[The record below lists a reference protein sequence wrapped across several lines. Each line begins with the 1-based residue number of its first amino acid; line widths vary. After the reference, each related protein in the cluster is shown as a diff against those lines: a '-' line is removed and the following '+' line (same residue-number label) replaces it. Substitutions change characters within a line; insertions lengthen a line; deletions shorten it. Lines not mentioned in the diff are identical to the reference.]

1 MNYGAITMTLRRLH
15 VGHVLATVGV
25 FLTLT
30 LSGCGATSIPTITP
44 LPATPTPTPEP
55 TPRSEVLRT
64 GKDAFVR
71 IGCVAC
77 HEIKGVSDNVQAA
90 PPLSEAYKLVNEI
103 LKSPE
108 YKKSSGKAKTPRD
121 YLIESI
127 MEPDLYTYPN
137 CPQGPCIKGT
147 MPTNYKDIIRPEE
160 LNSLVVYLL
169 SLGR

>member
-1 MNYGAITMTLRRLH
+1 MTLHPLNICR
-15 VGHVLATVGV
+15 AWAAAAV
-25 FLTLT
+25 FLSLV

-55 TPRSEVLRT
+55 TPRPEVLKA

-77 HEIKGVSDNVQAA
+77 HEIKGVSDNVLTA
-90 PPLSEAYKLVNEI
+90 PPLTEAYKLVTSI

-108 YKKSSGKAKTPRD
+108 YKKSAGKARTPRD
-121 YLIESI
+121 FLIESI
-127 MEPDLYTYPN
+127 MEPDAFTYPD

-147 MPTNYKDIIRPEE
+147 MPSNYKDIIRPEE
-160 LNSLVVYLL
+160 LNTMVEYLL